1 MCPFLEQE
9 ENQNDRKSLIVIGG
23 EEKKGWDPAH
33 MWTGGLRHEHG

>member
-23 EEKKGWDPAH
+23 EEKGWDPAH